1 MLIELKAKTLN
12 KNLLSYLRA
21 HCLLFYNGKDIA
33 NLRVTEPTDLEYE
46 LMILDA
52 YQKVLTLFKQENNG
66 RFDLSGEGDMDVEA
80 SLPHRRQFI
89 ETYRREQN
97 KIMANQFSLL
107 ATLKMIL
114 NGVKLVTNST
124 YTYQINQLCVGSN
137 EHFMNCLH
145 MRKYLRNLFAP

>member
-1 MLIELKAKTLN
+1 
-12 KNLLSYLRA
+12 
-21 HCLLFYNGKDIA
+21 
-33 NLRVTEPTDLEYE
+33 
-46 LMILDA
+46 
-52 YQKVLTLFKQENNG
+52 
-66 RFDLSGEGDMDVEA
+66 
-80 SLPHRRQFI
+80 
-89 ETYRREQN
+89 
-97 KIMANQFSLL
+97 MANQFSLL